1 MTTHRLVQILVA
13 ALGAVNTATGLALLF
28 ARQWFFE
35 NIGNYPP
42 FNPHY
47 IGDLGAFVFAGGI
60 GLVWAARDP
69 RKYRAL
75 IGVALLA
82 SALHLFNHIY
92 DDLLMG
98 ASFQQIVSGVLTVA
112 LGTAL
117 LALAF
122 WFASAPK
129 KESA

>member
-1 MTTHRLVQILVA
+1 M
-13 ALGAVNTATGLALLF
+13 F
-28 ARQWFFE
+28 APQWFYE

-42 FNPHY
+42 FNRHY
-47 IGDLGAFVFAGGI
+47 EGDLGAFVTAIGI
-60 GLVWAARDP
+60 GLLWAARNP
-69 RKYRAL
+69 HKYRAL

-92 DDLLMG
+92 DDLLLG
-98 ASFQQIVSGVLTVA
+98 ASFQQVISGVTTVA

-122 WFASAPK
+122 FLASSPQ